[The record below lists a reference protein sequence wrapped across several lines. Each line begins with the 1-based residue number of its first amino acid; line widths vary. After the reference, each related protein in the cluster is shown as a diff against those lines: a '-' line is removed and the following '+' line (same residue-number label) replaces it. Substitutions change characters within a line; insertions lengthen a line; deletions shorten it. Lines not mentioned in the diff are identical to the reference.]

1 MADARKHGVRSH
13 QVVNWVR
20 RKIGGD
26 ICIWRNRSD
35 HSLGCAVPCLLCQR
49 ELLRFDLRV
58 HCSQAS
64 GEWFS
69 GRMSDPA
76 APQSFLTLAQ
86 RKQLGAQQ
94 QQQQQRLVKAKA
106 VLA

>member
-1 MADARKHGVRSH
+1 MADARKHGVRPH

-20 RKIGGD
+20 RKIGAD
-26 ICIWRNRSD
+26 ICIWRSRSD
-35 HSLGCAVPCLLCQR
+35 NTLGCAVPCLLCQR

-69 GRMSDPA
+69 GRLSDPA

-94 QQQQQRLVKAKA
+94 QRALKAKT